1 MFDISVMTAER
12 GSQLAIIYG
21 FCAQRARSDEG
32 DGPGANA
39 LHLRHPQAGLVPRQ
53 RWQHLKVGVANDGRR
68 LRLVRQQRVESRKQR
83 QLRYLQRG
91 FRFGFA
97 LLHTRINRLR
107 RQREREVTNDGAQRM
122 LLPIIYAE
130 GRTAM
135 RVLQQGQA
143 VEGAVGR
150 ICRLRLDDVLGNAA

>member
-1 MFDISVMTAER
+1 MMFDISVMTAEH

-21 FCAQRARSDEG
+21 FVPEGRSQTSAAGPARM
-32 DGPGANA
+32 P
-39 LHLRHPQAGLVPRQ
+39 LHLRHPQAGLMPCQ
-53 RWQHLKVGVANDGRR
+53 RWQHLKVGVTNDGRR

-83 QLRYLQRG
+83 QLRHLQRG
-91 FRFGFA
+91 SA
-97 LLHTRINRLR
+97 SASLSAPRINRLR

-135 RVLQQGQA
+135 CVLQQGQA
-143 VEGAVGR
+143 VEGAAGR
-150 ICRLRLDDVLGNAA
+150 IFAG